1 MLIILNSSYLF
12 DTKINVIE
20 IKIKSLQTK
29 TETRVNHL
37 KNVIL
42 TFVHCF
48 YVQCC
53 FMWNPTPDEFYQ
65 NINQSN
71 EWHKN
76 NIEVKT
82 K

>member
-1 MLIILNSSYLF
+1 MWQTKKNYTVICLIQKSMAAR
-12 DTKINVIE
+12 VIE

-53 FMWNPTPDEFYQ
+53 FM
-65 NINQSN
+65 
-71 EWHKN
+71 
-76 NIEVKT
+76 
-82 K
+82 